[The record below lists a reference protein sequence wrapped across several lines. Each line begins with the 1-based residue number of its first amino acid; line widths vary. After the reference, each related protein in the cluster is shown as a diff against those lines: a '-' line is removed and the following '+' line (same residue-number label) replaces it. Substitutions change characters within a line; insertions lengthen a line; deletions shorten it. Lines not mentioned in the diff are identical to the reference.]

1 MPLTPTPGAGISKAI
16 AAPGGRVGGPAS
28 GPARVSRADLVALA
42 KTQPWA
48 FLTFALP
55 AVLQG
60 QAADA
65 EIQTRCAGA
74 LIDLGFHS
82 LGRLVLARLTGAAA
96 ARSDI
101 AALHA
106 AAGESVSDEIMP
118 AQRLAFARMNLDAI
132 ALRPASAPFHTTLPA
147 PEMIASSLE
156 TWAAALASRRM
167 FRSLR
172 GHTIEI
178 SALGPV
184 AASSTRMCSPEIPAA
199 SGPRAS
205 TLYLAGVSSGATVV
219 GAFGARPPEALG
231 MVDRIVAVEPDID
244 RFIDSLSH
252 GDLRSELSQS
262 RMDILVGPGTLAA
275 LELLLNERLGLAI
288 VGQVVGAAPL
298 STAVVKTVSDCV
310 ARQGAEIERVA
321 RELEA
326 RDATRG
332 DAHAVERWS
341 GPADR
346 RLRFLLTTSRFSTF
360 VKNSTADIAGAL
372 RRAGHDAEV
381 VIEPDDASRLTNLEL
396 YRRALKL
403 DPDLVLCIN
412 HPRTT
417 VLGPLMTRVPFA
429 CFIQDRMP
437 QLFTSEAG
445 RALGDRDFTVGHLH
459 PELFERFNYPRRN
472 TLMFP
477 VPASAQKFADS
488 SIDQE
493 LLDRHSCEIAYVSHQ
508 SQPAEDFV
516 RTLCDTMPDR
526 FGASVARLLVT
537 IGAAIAPELCPL
549 DIAGVSRLCFDALA
563 AERSAPPSD
572 EDVAMLASV
581 AGLPIA
587 ERLLRHRMLQ
597 WAAELCEERSW
608 RLHLYGKGWET
619 HRTLA
624 RFARGPLAH
633 DASLAACY
641 RAARVHLHAGMGGVH
656 HQRVMECALA
666 GGCTL
671 VEIKTHDLE
680 LLDWC
685 TRNEIAAELQRAG
698 TPIDSPVA
706 IADHWQ
712 AMMQRSLSDRMG
724 LDTSRDRDGMLA
736 IDEAARRE
744 PWGAGRC
751 VATTF
756 RGSWLLGDLEHSS
769 FWSRES
775 FRRNASAVVE
785 LSSRRDSLAA
795 WQRHAAFTSFT
806 YDAFVQR
813 LIETVGSWLAS
824 TASRGA

>member
-1 MPLTPTPGAGISKAI
+1 TPGAGSHRAI
-16 AAPGGRVGGPAS
+16 AAPGGRVGGPAP
-28 GPARVSRADLVALA
+28 GPARLSRADLVALA

-60 QAADA
+60 QAADV

-82 LGRLVLARLTGAAA
+82 LGRLVLARLTGAMA

-106 AAGESVSDEIMP
+106 AAGESVSDEITP
-118 AQRLAFARMNLDAI
+118 AQRLVFARQNLDAI
-132 ALRPASAPFHTTLPA
+132 ASRPVGAPFHTTMPA
-147 PEMIASSLE
+147 PDVRASSLE
-156 TWAAALASRRM
+156 TWAASLASRRV
-167 FRSLR
+167 FRSPL

-178 SALGPV
+178 SALQPV
-184 AASSTRMCSPEIPAA
+184 AANSTRMCSPKIPAA

-205 TLYLAGVSSGATVV
+205 TLYLAGVSSGATIV
-219 GAFGARPPEALG
+219 GAFVARPPELLG
-231 MVDRIVAVEPDID
+231 MVDRIVAIEPDIA
-244 RFIDSLSH
+244 RFLDALSD
-252 GDLRSELSQS
+252 GDLRPELSQS
-262 RMDILVGPGTLAA
+262 RMDILVGPGALASM
-275 LELLLNERLGLAI
+275 ESLLNERLGLAI
-288 VGQVVGAAPL
+288 IGQVVGATPL
-298 STAVVKTVSDCV
+298 STTVAKVVSDCV

-326 RDATRG
+326 REDARG
-332 DAHAVERWS
+332 DAQAVERWS

-346 RLRFLLTTSRFSTF
+346 AMRVLLTTTRFSTF

-412 HPRTT
+412 HPRKA

-445 RALGDRDFTVGHLH
+445 RALGPRDFTVGHLH
-459 PELFERFNYPRRN
+459 PELFERFGYPRCN
-472 TLMFP
+472 VLMFP
-477 VPASAQKFADS
+477 VPASAEKFAGA

-493 LLDRHSCEIAYVSHQ
+493 LLDRHACEIAYVSHQ
-508 SQPAEDFV
+508 SHPAQELV
-516 RTLCDTMPDR
+516 RTLGGTMPDR
-526 FGASVARLLVT
+526 FRASVARLLPAVA
-537 IGAAIAPELCPL
+537 GAIAPDLCPL
-549 DIAGVSRLCFDALA
+549 DIAGVSRLCYDALA
-563 AERSAPPSD
+563 AERSETPSD

-587 ERLLRHRMLQ
+587 ERLLRHRMLE
-597 WAAELCEERSW
+597 WAAELCVERGW
-608 RLHLYGKGWET
+608 RLNLYGNGWET
-619 HRTLA
+619 HPTLA

-633 DASLAACY
+633 DGNLAACY
-641 RAARVHLHAGMGGVH
+641 RAARLHLHTGMGGVH

-671 VEIKTHDLE
+671 VEIKAHDLE

-685 TRNEIAAELQRAG
+685 TRNDIAAELQRAG
-698 TPIDSPVA
+698 TPIDLPVA

-724 LDTSRDRDGMLA
+724 LDTSRDRDGLIA
-736 IDEAARRE
+736 IDDATRRE

-751 VATTF
+751 LATTF
-756 RGSWLLGDLEHSS
+756 HGSWMLGDVERSS
-769 FWSRES
+769 FWSRET
-775 FRRNASAVVE
+775 FRAAAISLVE
-785 LSSRRDSLAA
+785 SDARRESLSG
-795 WQRHAAFTSFT
+795 WQRRWTSANFT
-806 YDAFVQR
+806 YDAFVTR
-813 LIETVGSWLAS
+813 LLETV
-824 TASRGA
+824 RGAMAAPGSGSIAAS